1 MKKLSL
7 KNLKVMKMTK
17 EEKRAITGGY
27 DWQTTSHCN
36 NGSGPYVSWCHGCTI
51 PYTG

>member
-17 EEKRAITGGY
+17 EEKKAITGGY
-27 DWQTTSHCN
+27 VWPTSTPC
-36 NGSGPYVSWCHGCTI
+36 NGSGPFVSWCHGCTQ
-51 PYTG
+51 